1 MFRSAG
7 SDGPEGDEPPVP
19 PATAA
24 SWRTAETQLFGP
36 LVNQPDLYRVVVVL
50 VGETVGRLRRLGPST
65 AALSDA
71 AASIA
76 TLVRDVQEHGGVP
89 AHGIDPDLVGR
100 AALALRH
107 REVVAE
113 KATARRRE
121 LLATARAE
129 QLPWVVLEEAGDWA
143 GDPWAPY
150 RRLEA
155 QAASGRALLVTTTID
170 DDFRTCQHTVE
181 VLHIDLDT
189 GRVEQPPRPDEGP
202 FRCSSAADRE
212 ARVEALRRTLA
223 PSG

>member
-1 MFRSAG
+1 MYRPAES
-7 SDGPEGDEPPVP
+7 SGPDGDEPAVP

-36 LVNQPDLYRVVVVL
+36 LLNQPDLYRIVVVL
-50 VGETVGRLRRLGPST
+50 VGDTLGRLRRLGPST
-65 AALSDA
+65 AALRDA
-71 AASIA
+71 APPIA
-76 TLVRDVQEHGGVP
+76 TLVRDVQEQGGLP
-89 AHGIDPDLVGR
+89 AHGIDPELVGR
-100 AALALRH
+100 TALALRH

-113 KATARRRE
+113 KVTARRME
-121 LLATARAE
+121 LLAAARAE

-143 GDPWAPY
+143 GDPCAPY

-155 QAASGRALLVTTTID
+155 QAASGRALLVTTTTD

-189 GRVEQPPRPDEGP
+189 GRVEQPPNPDEGP

-212 ARVEALRRTLA
+212 AHVEALRRTLA
-223 PSG
+223 RSG